1 MQTRPEADLGVKEL
15 AGCQRLVLLDKTDD
29 VERHLVVA
37 APRHIAEAI
46 VNDSRNDVDV
56 FLEDRRRVD
65 GERGAGFVARQR
77 LNGIEIKKVHNFE
90 IDVSKLWTLYRV
102 LKDANLIRGKE
113 CII

>member
-1 MQTRPEADLGVKEL
+1 MWRQSCIGPDFSVPASISQREL
-15 AGCQRLVLLDKTDD
+15 FEVSLYQELW
-29 VERHLVVA
+29 
-37 APRHIAEAI
+37 P
-46 VNDSRNDVDV
+46 DV